1 MRKSPTVLIALFLA
15 AVLTVGTL
23 VAVARPRPAAAA
35 ALPRVPVMGPNI
47 LTADQIAAWYNSRQH
62 APYRVP
68 GINVRDLAQLFLW
81 EGTAENVRGDLA
93 FAQSIVET
101 GWFGFVGSIVSPV
114 NWNFAGM
121 GVCDSCNSGRQ
132 FPSPRIGVRVQIQDL
147 RNYADIH
154 SRASNLAH
162 PPVPEWYAWPS
173 LNPMLAA
180 HNFDT
185 FFRKGNAPTWNQMGN
200 GNHATSPNYASAVI
214 GMYQSMLV
222 YNGLP
227 AAAAAGGEPIGNIE
241 ILKRT
246 PDGVRL
252 QGWTVDPSASSPTA
266 VDVYVNG
273 VGFARLMAN
282 GYRPDVHAAY
292 NAAGPN
298 HGFSTTLPIRGGRV
312 CLYAINIG
320 AGAANPVLGCRRVPG
335 PGPSANID
343 SISRRPDGLHLRGWV
358 VDPDSAGPTH
368 VDVWANGKGVAHI
381 KADAPRPDVGAAFP
395 GYGPA
400 HGFDVVLPGVGG
412 NVCVYAINVGAG
424 NGNPVLTC
432 RSFLGPNPIGSLDS
446 ATRQSNGV
454 RVRGWALDADTTG
467 GVMVDIY
474 VNGVGYAR
482 IPANLGRGDVGR
494 AHPGYGDFRG
504 FDRVIPVAG
513 GQVCAYGI
521 NSGPGTNVLLGCRN
535 A

>member
-1 MRKSPTVLIALFLA
+1 MRKWPTVLFALFLA
-15 AVLTVGTL
+15 TALTVGT
-23 VAVARPRPAAAA
+23 VAIERPQSAQAAE
-35 ALPRVPVMGPNI
+35 LPRVPIMGPNI
-47 LTADQIAAWYNSRQH
+47 LTADQITAWYNSRSH
-62 APYRVP
+62 APFAVP
-68 GINVRDLAQLFLW
+68 GISVHDLAQLFLW
-81 EGTAENVRGDLA
+81 EGASENVRGDIA

-121 GVCDSCNSGRQ
+121 GACDSCNSGRQ

-147 RNYADIH
+147 RNYADIN
-154 SRASNLAH
+154 SRASNLAY

-173 LNPMLAA
+173 LNPVTAA
-180 HNFDT
+180 YNFDT
-185 FFRKGNAPTWNQMGN
+185 FFRKGNAPTWNQMGY

-214 GMYQSMLV
+214 GVYQSMLV

-241 ILKRT
+241 VLKRT
-246 PDGVRL
+246 PDGVRM

-273 VGFARLMAN
+273 HGYARIMAN
-282 GYRPDVHAAY
+282 GSRPDVSAAFS
-292 NAAGPN
+292 AAGPN
-298 HGFSTTLPIRGGRV
+298 HGFSATLPIRGGRV

-320 AGAANPVLGCRRVPG
+320 SGFANPVLGCRTVAG
-335 PGPSANID
+335 PGPSAHLEA
-343 SISRRPDGLHLRGWV
+343 ISRGPDGLHLRGWV

-368 VDVWANGKGVAHI
+368 VDVWANGVGVAHI
-381 KADAPRPDVGAAFP
+381 TAAVSRPDVGAAFP

-400 HGFDVVLPGVGG
+400 HGFDTVLPGVGG

-424 NGNPVLTC
+424 GQNPLLTC
-432 RSFLGPNPIGSLDS
+432 RSFLGPNPIGKLDT
-446 ATRQSNGV
+446 ATHQADGI
-454 RVRGWALDADTTG
+454 RVRGWALDADTTSST
-467 GVMVDIY
+467 MVDIY
-474 VNGVGYAR
+474 ANGVGYAR
-482 IPANLGRGDVGR
+482 IPANQGRNDVGD
-494 AHPGYGDFRG
+494 AYPAYGIFRG
-504 FDRVIPVAG
+504 FDIVVPIAG

-521 NSGPGTNVLLGCRN
+521 NAGAGSNVLLGCRN

>member
-1 MRKSPTVLIALFLA
+1 
-15 AVLTVGTL
+15 
-23 VAVARPRPAAAA
+23 
-35 ALPRVPVMGPNI
+35 MGPNI
-47 LTADQIAAWYNSRQH
+47 LNADQIAAWYNSRRH
-62 APYRVP
+62 APYAVP
-68 GINVRDLAQLFLW
+68 GIGVRDLAQLFLW
-81 EGTAENVRGDLA
+81 EGAAENVRGDLA

-121 GVCDSCNSGRQ
+121 GACDSCNSGRQ

-154 SRASNLAH
+154 SRASNLHH

-214 GMYQSMLV
+214 GVYQSMLV

-227 AAAAAGGEPIGNIE
+227 AAAAAGGEPVGNIE

-282 GYRPDVHAAY
+282 GFRPDVHAAFSPRPDRTTGS
-292 NAAGPN
+292 AA
-298 HGFSTTLPIRGGRV
+298 TLPIRGGRV

-320 AGAANPVLGCRRVPG
+320 AGVANPVLGCRRVPG
-335 PGPSANID
+335 PGPSANLE
-343 SISRRPDGLHLRGWV
+343 SISRQPDGLHLQRLGGR
-358 VDPDSAGPTH
+358 PRLR
-368 VDVWANGKGVAHI
+368 
-381 KADAPRPDVGAAFP
+381 RPDLRRRLGERGGRPPHQGRRLTTRCWRRLP
-395 GYGPA
+395 GLRRRTRLRRGPA
-400 HGFDVVLPGVGG
+400 RGRWERLCLRDQCGRRGPEPLL
-412 NVCVYAINVGAG
+412 A
-424 NGNPVLTC
+424 C
-432 RSFLGPNPIGSLDS
+432 RTFLGPNPIGSLDS
-446 ATRQSNGV
+446 AARQANGV
-454 RVRGWALDADTTG
+454 RVRGWALDADTTS

-482 IPANLGRGDVGR
+482 IPANQGRADVGR
-494 AHPGYGDFRG
+494 AYPAYGIFRG
-504 FDRVIPVAG
+504 FDTVVPAAG